1 MIFRGFRIGLRL
13 ALGIGLIIVMLLAV
27 CTFLMHS
34 TRIIADYTTRLYRHP
49 YTVST
54 AVLRIQGNITAMH
67 RSMKDAALAGNS
79 AELESA
85 VNKVNAHEADVFS
98 DFDLVGERF
107 LGDKAEIETLRGKFA
122 EWRTIRE
129 EVIEL
134 TSEGRADEAAALTR
148 GKGAAYVDMLY
159 GDIQGVLDFASDKAD
174 TFLAGAQD
182 TVKSKFLIAAVL
194 MTFIL
199 ALAVIIALLLTRS
212 IVGPLQRF
220 FEVFSQGSRGSL
232 LVRMEDSSKD
242 EIGRLGVSMND
253 FLTVLSGRVK
263 NVRRAAE
270 LWKSLGGKL
279 SANMERTGAAAAK
292 ITGSVG
298 DVQNRISEQAAS
310 VSESSSAIEQVAAN
324 IESLGSLIET
334 QADNV
339 GESSASIEE
348 MAANISSA
356 VQNIEEVN
364 RHFSELNRASER
376 GIEYIRQSN
385 ALIQEVSS
393 ESEGLRE
400 TNSIISDIAAK
411 TNLLAMNAAIEA
423 AHAGDAGRGFAVVA
437 DEIRKLAE
445 STALQSREIEAKL
458 NGVIELVAG
467 VVEKSRDTGEA
478 FEKVG
483 GLIGTVNRLEEDLR
497 NTMAQQNTGSRTVLD
512 AVGRISEITAKVRSG
527 SREMENGSRRVLE
540 EMARLVE
547 ISGEVRVSMEAVSS
561 NTMEID
567 SVVKEVSSMSSTNM
581 KAVSWIN
588 EQLEI
593 FQV

>member
-1 MIFRGFRIGLRL
+1 MIFRSFRIGLRL
-13 ALGIGLIIVMLLAV
+13 ALGIGLIIVMLLAL
-27 CTFLMHS
+27 CMFLMHS
-34 TRIIADYTTRLYRHP
+34 MRIIADYTTRLYRHP

-85 VNKVNAHEADVFS
+85 VSEVNAHEADVFS

-174 TFLAGAQD
+174 TFLAGARD

-199 ALAVIIALLLTRS
+199 ALAAIIALLLTRS

-298 DVQNRISEQAAS
+298 DVQNRISEQAES

-385 ALIQEVSS
+385 TLIQEVSS

-400 TNSIISDIAAK
+400 TNGIISDIAAK

-423 AHAGDAGRGFAVVA
+423 AHAGEAGRGFAVVA

-497 NTMAQQNTGSRTVLD
+497 NTMAQQNAGSRTVLD

-547 ISGEVRVSMEAVSS
+547 ISGKVSVSMEAVSS

-567 SVVKEVSSMSSTNM
+567 SVVKEVSSMSGTNM

>member
-1 MIFRGFRIGLRL
+1 MIFRGFRIGPRL
-13 ALGIGLIIVMLLAV
+13 ALGIGLIIVMLLGV
-27 CTFLMHS
+27 CMFLMHS
-34 TRIIADYTTRLYRHP
+34 TRIIADFTTRLYRHP

-67 RSMKDAALAGNS
+67 RSMKDAALAENS
-79 AELESA
+79 AELKSA
-85 VNKVNAHEADVFS
+85 VRKVNAHEADVFS
-98 DFDLVGERF
+98 DFDLVSERF
-107 LGDKAEIETLRGKFA
+107 LGDKAEIEALRGKFA
-122 EWRTIRE
+122 GWRTIRE

-134 TSEGRADEAAALTR
+134 TSEGRAEEAAALTR

-159 GDIQGVLDFASDKAD
+159 GDVQGVLDFAYDKAD
-174 TFLAGAQD
+174 TFLAGARD
-182 TVKSKFLIAAVL
+182 TIRSKFLIANIF
-194 MTFIL
+194 MTSIL
-199 ALAVIIALLLTRS
+199 ALAVIIALLLARS
-212 IVGPLQRF
+212 IVSPLQRF

-232 LVRMEDSSKD
+232 VVRMEDSSKD

-253 FLTVLSGRVK
+253 FLTALSGRVK

-298 DVQNRISEQAAS
+298 HVRARISEQAAS
-310 VSESSSAIEQVAAN
+310 VSESSSAIEQVVSN
-324 IESLGSLIET
+324 IESLGRLIET

-339 GESSASIEE
+339 GESSGSIEE
-348 MAANISSA
+348 MAANIGSA

-385 ALIQEVSS
+385 TLIQEVSS

-400 TNSIISDIAAK
+400 TNRIISDIAAK

-423 AHAGDAGRGFAVVA
+423 AHAGEAGRGFAVVA

-547 ISGEVRVSMEAVSS
+547 ISGEVSVSMEAVSS

>member
-1 MIFRGFRIGLRL
+1 MIFRSFRIGLRL
-13 ALGIGLIIVMLLAV
+13 ALGIGLIIVMLLAL
-27 CTFLMHS
+27 CMFLMHS
-34 TRIIADYTTRLYRHP
+34 MRIIADYTTRLYRHP

-85 VNKVNAHEADVFS
+85 VSKVNAHEADVFS
-98 DFDLVGERF
+98 DFDLAGERF

-174 TFLAGAQD
+174 TFLAGARD

-199 ALAVIIALLLTRS
+199 ALAAIIALLLTRS

-298 DVQNRISEQAAS
+298 DVQNRISEQAES

-400 TNSIISDIAAK
+400 TNGIISDIAAK

-423 AHAGDAGRGFAVVA
+423 AHAGEAGRGFAVVA

-497 NTMAQQNTGSRTVLD
+497 NTMAQQNAGSRTVLD

-547 ISGEVRVSMEAVSS
+547 ISGKVSVSMDAVSS

>member
-159 GDIQGVLDFASDKAD
+159 GDIQGVLDFASDRAD
-174 TFLAGAQD
+174 TILAGAQD

-292 ITGSVG
+292 ITGSVD

-400 TNSIISDIAAK
+400 TNGIISDIAAK

-478 FEKVG
+478 FERVG

>member
-1 MIFRGFRIGLRL
+1 MIFRSFRIGLRL

-27 CTFLMHS
+27 CMFLMHS

-85 VNKVNAHEADVFS
+85 VSKVNAHEADVFS

-159 GDIQGVLDFASDKAD
+159 GDIQGVLDSASDKAD
-174 TFLAGAQD
+174 TFLAGARD

-298 DVQNRISEQAAS
+298 DVQNRISEQAVS

-376 GIEYIRQSN
+376 GMEYIRQSN

-400 TNSIISDIAAK
+400 TNGIISDIAAK

-478 FEKVG
+478 FERVG

-547 ISGEVRVSMEAVSS
+547 ISGEVSVSMEAVSS

>member
-1 MIFRGFRIGLRL
+1 MIFRSFRIGLRL
-13 ALGIGLIIVMLLAV
+13 ALGIGLIIVMLLAL
-27 CTFLMHS
+27 CMFLMHS
-34 TRIIADYTTRLYRHP
+34 MRIIADYTTRLYRHP

-85 VNKVNAHEADVFS
+85 VSKVNAHEADVFS

-107 LGDKAEIETLRGKFA
+107 LGDKAEIETLRGKFV

-174 TFLAGAQD
+174 TFLAGARD

-199 ALAVIIALLLTRS
+199 ALAAIIALLLTRS

-298 DVQNRISEQAAS
+298 DVQNRISEQAES

-385 ALIQEVSS
+385 TLIQEVSS

-400 TNSIISDIAAK
+400 TNGIISDIAAK

-423 AHAGDAGRGFAVVA
+423 AHAGEAGRGFAVVA

-497 NTMAQQNTGSRTVLD
+497 NTMAQQNAGSRTVLD

-547 ISGEVRVSMEAVSS
+547 ISGKVSVSMEAVSS